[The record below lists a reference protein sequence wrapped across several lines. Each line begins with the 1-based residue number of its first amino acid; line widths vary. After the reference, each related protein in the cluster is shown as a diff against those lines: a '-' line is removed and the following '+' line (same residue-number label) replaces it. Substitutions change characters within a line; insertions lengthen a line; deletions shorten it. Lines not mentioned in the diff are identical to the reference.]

1 MSNVYKSARRPT
13 KLIEMNLKVTK
24 IHKLSEGFK
33 FLKTR
38 FQLKD
43 NGKIVKRLTRDNVV
57 HEKRRLKKLYGIMN
71 KGIISYDDACISY
84 NSWMGYAEHKTC
96 YRTRMSIKNL
106 FYELFICPKYRIK
119 EEDYVPVA

>member
-13 KLIEMNLKVTK
+13 K
-24 IHKLSEGFK
+24 
-33 FLKTR
+33 
-38 FQLKD
+38 LKD